1 MSRTPLKHA
10 IVVGID
16 GSDSAVNAARWA
28 AFVARRFKE
37 PLHLTHIES
46 KDSKNKGPKHAG
58 RKHEG
63 TAVDGSG
70 STDQEV
76 ARDTADAVLAAAE
89 SAVREIAGDVT
100 VESETRSGSPGRALS
115 ELSESA
121 RMVVLGHTTTT
132 EWQSM
137 FGRSDVVY
145 VSNHAA
151 CPVVSW
157 RSEHGFRPPDG
168 RPIVVGVDGSD
179 LSKSAI
185 SHGYEIASFL
195 EAPLVA
201 VHTWMEQST
210 LTYGEGSRFTDWT
223 AYAEHEK
230 AGMVESMAGLSERY
244 PDVQVT
250 HKVERGKPDIVLLEH
265 SSEAQLV
272 VVGSHGRSALASAV
286 IGSTSQNLIHHSMC
300 PVMVCR

>member
-1 MSRTPLKHA
+1 MSKTPPKHG
-10 IVVGID
+10 ILVGVD
-16 GSDSAVNAARWA
+16 GTQSAVNAARWA
-28 AFVARRFKE
+28 AFVARRLKE
-37 PLHLTHIES
+37 PLRLVHV
-46 KDSKNKGPKHAG
+46 DSGGG
-58 RKHEG
+58 RNGDPE
-63 TAVDGSG
+63 T
-70 STDQEV
+70 E
-76 ARDTADAVLAAAE
+76 RDTTDVVLGAAE
-89 SAVREIAGDVT
+89 AAVREIAGDVT
-100 VESETRSGSPGRALS
+100 VESDTRSGSPAKTLT

-145 VSNHAA
+145 ISNHAA

-168 RPIVVGVDGSD
+168 REIVLGVDGSN
-179 LSKSAI
+179 LSKAAI
-185 SHGYEIASFL
+185 AHGYEIASLL

-223 AYAEHEK
+223 AYAEHKK
-230 AGMVESMAGLSERY
+230 ADMVESMAGLSERY
-244 PDVQVT
+244 PDVRVI

-265 SSEAQLV
+265 SSDAQLV

-286 IGSTSQNLIHHSMC
+286 LGSTSQGLIHHAMC